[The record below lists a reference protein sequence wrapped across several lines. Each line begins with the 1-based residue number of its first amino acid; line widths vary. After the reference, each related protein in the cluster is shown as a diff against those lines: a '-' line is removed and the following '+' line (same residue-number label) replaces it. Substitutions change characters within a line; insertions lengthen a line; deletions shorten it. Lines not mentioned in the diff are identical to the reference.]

1 MAFLV
6 NKQKLVYI
14 FVMFAENL
22 KLLLA
27 EHYPEGEVSVPEAA
41 YRWLYHHS
49 RLSGEHGDC
58 VVVGSSRLEQLTTNL
73 DYTNKPGLEK
83 PIVQFFND
91 WWKSTKHMCPKYF
104 R

>member
-1 MAFLV
+1 MFQSNESFL
-6 NKQKLVYI
+6 L
-14 FVMFAENL
+14 FSENL
-22 KLLLA
+22 KVLLA
-27 EHYPEGEVSVPEAA
+27 EQYPDCNVSVPEAA

-58 VVVGSSRLEQLTTNL
+58 VIVGASGLDQLTTNL
-73 DYTNKPGLEK
+73 GYTHRPPLDKPV
-83 PIVQFFND
+83 VQFFSD